1 MQPFIVIKIYLR
13 QANEN
18 EAYKLRKEQEINKM
32 E

>member
-1 MQPFIVIKIYLR
+1 MQPFIVSETYFR

-18 EAYKLRKEQEINKM
+18 EAHKLRKEQEINKM